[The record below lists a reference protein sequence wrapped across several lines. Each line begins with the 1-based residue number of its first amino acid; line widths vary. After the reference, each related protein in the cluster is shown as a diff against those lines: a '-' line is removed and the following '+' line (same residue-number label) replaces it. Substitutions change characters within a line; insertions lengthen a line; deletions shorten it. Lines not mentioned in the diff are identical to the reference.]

1 MLTNT
6 RDQHEVLVDV
16 EDINTL
22 KKKHEREENNGC
34 NANGKQTFE

>member
-22 KKKHEREENNGC
+22 KKKHEREENKWVQCEWETNI
-34 NANGKQTFE
+34 